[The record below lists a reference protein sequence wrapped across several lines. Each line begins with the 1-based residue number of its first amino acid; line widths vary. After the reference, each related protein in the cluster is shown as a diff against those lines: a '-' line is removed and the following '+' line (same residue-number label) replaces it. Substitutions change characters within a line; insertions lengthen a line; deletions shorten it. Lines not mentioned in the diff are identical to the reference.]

1 MYARFGAL
9 LKCFSLTPILN
20 LKKEEQD
27 RRQSQDHA
35 AQFVPAPALRSVIA
49 IQEPDERGG
58 RMMTLSDSRIRLE
71 IDGSLAVITLCRPEK
86 LNALDRLMVA
96 ALGRAG

>member
-1 MYARFGAL
+1 M
-9 LKCFSLTPILN
+9 I
-20 LKKEEQD
+20 
-27 RRQSQDHA
+27 
-35 AQFVPAPALRSVIA
+35 
-49 IQEPDERGG
+49 
-58 RMMTLSDSRIRLE
+58 TLSDSRIRLE